1 MPSARVKIATPVN
14 PGDLRN
20 MRRPKCKS
28 CMKSSIQLTLRASR
42 HFSLVFS
49 IPPRSI
55 RARRCASSWVIP
67 CATYS
72 SVFRSRWSRS
82 SSSNSWS
89 ACAQRNNDRNRSG
102 IVYSQCSGRIFD
114 SPLLVPQ
121 SDHRIDFHRSAR
133 GNVASSESDENQQGG
148 DGHHRERIVRADVI
162 QHRRHETRDAYS
174 GGDADGC
181 ADERE
186 QNPLPDN
193 EARDIAM
200 VRAEGH
206 ANAELAGAASDF
218 VGQQT
223 VKADAGQHQR
233 EGSEETG

>member
-1 MPSARVKIATPVN
+1 
-14 PGDLRN
+14 
-20 MRRPKCKS
+20 MR
-28 CMKSSIQLTLRASR
+28 RASR

-121 SDHRIDFHRSAR
+121 SNHRIDFHRSAR

-162 QHRRHETRDAYS
+162 QHRRHETRDAYRDRKS
-174 GGDADGC
+174 TRLNSSHGYISYAVFCLKKKKHMSAAQTAIQEPSTSPFFSTHVPRRCTPFHVTGIAP
-181 ADERE
+181 AHHPPRLSSSL
-186 QNPLPDN
+186 QHTYPL
-193 EARDIAM
+193 
-200 VRAEGH
+200 
-206 ANAELAGAASDF
+206 AS
-218 VGQQT
+218 
-223 VKADAGQHQR
+223 
-233 EGSEETG
+233 SLS